1 MVELEKLKQLC
12 RSYASLAWSYCR
24 DRWQDMRRWS
34 VRNWPGI
41 RRRLIL
47 YARLTRM
54 PRPIGSL
61 LLLWPTLWALWI
73 AAAGRPSLHLFLV
86 FTLGTFLTRS
96 AGCAI
101 NDTADRRFDPY
112 VARTVN
118 RPLATGEVSPKE
130 ALAVAAILLLIAFLL
145 VLTTNRFTV
154 LLSLAAVPIM
164 AVYPFMKRHTYIPQF
179 FLGLAFSWGIPMAFA
194 AQLNELTKITWLLFI
209 ANVLWTAI
217 FDTIYAMV
225 DREHDLQAGV
235 KSTAILFAEADKLI
249 IGIMQ
254 AMMLTVL
261 VIVGRQVQLGS
272 IYYIALL
279 VVAGFMIYHQ
289 YLIRDRDEEQ
299 CFRAFLNNN
308 WLGATVFAGIFLS
321 YLTS

>member
-1 MVELEKLKQLC
+1 MVDPEKFKQNCRRYAAMLKSCCQE
-12 RSYASLAWSYCR
+12 W
-24 DRWQDMRRWS
+24 WQ
-34 VRNWPGI
+34 GI
-41 RRRLIL
+41 RMWIARAWPVIRHRLML
-47 YARLTRM
+47 YARLTRLS
-54 PRPIGSL
+54 RPIGSL

-73 AAAGRPSLHLFLV
+73 ASEGRPSLHLFLV

-96 AGCAI
+96 AGVAM

-112 VARTVN
+112 VARTVD
-118 RPLATGEVSPKE
+118 RPLATGEIRPAE
-130 ALAVAAILLLIAFLL
+130 ALAVAGVLLFLAFLL
-145 VLTTNRFTV
+145 VLTTNRFTI

-164 AVYPFMKRHTYIPQF
+164 AIYPFMKRYTYIPQF

-209 ANVLWTAI
+209 ANVLWTVI

-225 DREHDLQAGV
+225 DREHDLQIGV
-235 KSTAILFAEADKLI
+235 KSTAILFADADRII

-254 AMMLTVL
+254 SMMLAVL

-272 IYYIALL
+272 IYYVALL

-289 YLIRDRDEEQ
+289 YLIRDRDEQQ

-321 YLTS
+321 YL